1 MGFELAFKT
10 DGFEGD
16 VEMIEDTW
24 CRDEGPQ
31 EDDADSV
38 HTAVRLGRKAIPPT
52 KLSPKLGKLARSNPS
67 VPSKSPWYLSRL
79 PLTSEL
85 TFSTMVEAVFGSR
98 EQWETMQLTTADS
111 LPITWLNII
120 NTSSEGKY

>member
-98 EQWETMQLTTADS
+98 GAMRNYAADYCWFAPNYLT
-111 LPITWLNII
+111 
-120 NTSSEGKY
+120 KYKQHTLRR